1 MLHLEML
8 KRKFPLLWIQW
19 KGYLNR
25 LSSSKVPFALPQEA
39 VNCKK
44 SSWVEGG
51 GGDVTGAHI
60 SFEVYL
66 SIYYA

>member
-51 GGDVTGAHI
+51 GRM
-60 SFEVYL
+60 
-66 SIYYA
+66 